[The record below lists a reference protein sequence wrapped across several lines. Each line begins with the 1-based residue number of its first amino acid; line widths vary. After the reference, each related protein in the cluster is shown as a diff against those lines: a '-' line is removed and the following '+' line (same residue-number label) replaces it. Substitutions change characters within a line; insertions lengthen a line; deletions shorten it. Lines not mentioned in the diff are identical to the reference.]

1 MGTLIHN
8 RLEWVCLRS
17 VQRFPALLATVSCA
31 VCIIILRSV
40 HRFIPSAFRRDAS
53 GISPKSQWNIAEK
66 PVVYR
71 REAGGI
77 SPKSRWY
84 IAKKPVAF
92 RRKATMV
99 LSGADHEAM
108 RLFNSSFGSEVIPCR
123 GGPCAR
129 PQPFLGKVIFWLRKY
144 TPET

>member
-1 MGTLIHN
+1 MGM
-8 RLEWVCLRS
+8 
-17 VQRFPALLATVSCA
+17 PALRATVSCA
-31 VCIIILRSV
+31 LSNGFLRSV
-40 HRFIPSAFRRDAS
+40 HHNPALRASFYSVGLSARC
-53 GISPKSQWNIAEK
+53 QWNIAEK
-66 PVVYR
+66 PVEYR
-71 REAGGI
+71 RKAGGI
-77 SPKSRWY
+77 SPRSRWY

-123 GGPCAR
+123 GGPCGR